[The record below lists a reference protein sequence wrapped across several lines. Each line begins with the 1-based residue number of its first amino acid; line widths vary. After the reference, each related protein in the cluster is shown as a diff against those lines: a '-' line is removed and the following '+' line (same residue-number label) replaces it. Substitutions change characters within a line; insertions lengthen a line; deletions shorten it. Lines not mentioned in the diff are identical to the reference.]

1 MENMKILFYN
11 GSLRMGGAEKILV
24 EILNGLDKKDK
35 EIDLLISDNVLDENF
50 FEKELPKEIKLNY
63 LISSDLI
70 EKTKFYKSRKK
81 NIFYKIMYNYYM
93 RKEQKEKTINLA
105 KVLKDKKYDVVVDFD
120 MGLSKNIDL
129 VDAKKRIAWIHSPI
143 DSWYRKNDKIKR
155 LGERL
160 KKYNTL
166 VTICDDMKEKT
177 EKLYPFLK
185 DKLVRI
191 YNPFDTEK
199 IQDQSKDLSEITE
212 EKRVLL
218 KDDYII
224 SVGRLDNYSKDYYTL
239 LKGFKGAKGRR
250 LTEKLYILGEG
261 EERRLIE
268 SWIDELD
275 LKNDVILLGKYRN
288 PYPWIKNAKLF
299 VHSSRFEGLPTVLI
313 EALICGV
320 PVISSDC
327 PTGPKEILLDGKIG
341 KLYTIGDYKTLSDE
355 ICMLVKNRGKYE
367 EYRKLSFK
375 RAQDFRK
382 EISNKL
388 IEDVLQR
395 GINDTNQ

>member
-1 MENMKILFYN
+1 MKILFYN

-35 EIDLLISDNVLDENF
+35 EINLVISDNVLGENF
-50 FEKELPKEIKLNY
+50 FEKELPKEVKLTY

-93 RKEQKEKTINLA
+93 RREQKEKTINLA
-105 KVLKDKKYDVVVDFD
+105 KFLKDKKYDVVVDFD

-143 DSWYRKNDKIKR
+143 DSWYRKKDKIKR
-155 LGERL
+155 LGDRL

-191 YNPFDTEK
+191 YNPFDIEK
-199 IQDQSKDLSEITE
+199 IQNQSKDLSEITE
-212 EKRVLL
+212 EKRALL

-239 LKGFKGAKGRR
+239 LKGFKGAKERG

-261 EERRLIE
+261 EERKLIE
-268 SWIDELD
+268 SWIDELN

-288 PYPWIKNAKLF
+288 PYPWIKNAKIF

-327 PTGPKEILLDGKIG
+327 PTGPSEILKKG
-341 KLYTIGDYKTLSDE
+341 TIGLLYDVGDSETLKKQILELLKNSIEYKNYKE
-355 ICMLVKNRGKYE
+355 RAI
-367 EYRKLSFK
+367 K
-375 RAQDFRK
+375 RSLDFRK
-382 EISNKL
+382 EISLEL
-388 IEDVLQR
+388 IEKELLE
-395 GINDTNQ
+395 GK

>member
-35 EIDLLISDNVLDENF
+35 EIDLVISDNVLGENF
-50 FEKELPKEIKLNY
+50 FEKELPKEVKLTY

-81 NIFYKIMYNYYM
+81 NIFYKMMYNYYM

-105 KVLKDKKYDVVVDFD
+105 KFLKDKKYDVVVDFD

-143 DSWYRKNDKIKR
+143 DSWYRKKDKIKR
-155 LGERL
+155 LGDRL

-191 YNPFDTEK
+191 YNPFDIEK

-218 KDDYII
+218 KEEYTI
-224 SVGRLDNYSKDYYTL
+224 SVGRLDNYSKDYDTL
-239 LKGFKGAKGRR
+239 LKGFKGAKERG

-261 EERRLIE
+261 EERKLIE
-268 SWIDELD
+268 SWIDELN
-275 LKNDVILLGKYRN
+275 LKDDVILLGKYRN

-327 PTGPKEILLDGKIG
+327 PTGPSEILKEG
-341 KLYTIGDYKTLSDE
+341 TIGLLYDVGDSETLKKQILELLKNSIEYKNYKE
-355 ICMLVKNRGKYE
+355 RAI
-367 EYRKLSFK
+367 K
-375 RAQDFRK
+375 RSLDFRK
-382 EISNKL
+382 EISLEL
-388 IEDVLQR
+388 IEKELLE
-395 GINDTNQ
+395 GK

>member
-199 IQDQSKDLSEITE
+199 IQDQSKDLSEIIE

-239 LKGFKGAKGRR
+239 LKGFKGAKGRG

>member
-35 EIDLLISDNVLDENF
+35 EIDLLISDNVLGENF

-93 RKEQKEKTINLA
+93 RREQKEKTINLA
-105 KVLKDKKYDVVVDFD
+105 KFLKDKKYDVVVDFD

-143 DSWYRKNDKIKR
+143 DSWYRKKDKIKR
-155 LGERL
+155 LGDRL

-191 YNPFDTEK
+191 YNPFDIEK

-218 KDDYII
+218 KEEYII

-239 LKGFKGAKGRR
+239 LKGFKGAKERG

-261 EERRLIE
+261 EERKLIE
-268 SWIDELD
+268 SWIDELN

-327 PTGPKEILLDGKIG
+327 PTGPSEILKKG
-341 KLYTIGDYKTLSDE
+341 TIGLLYDVGDSETLKKQILELLKNSIEYKNYKE
-355 ICMLVKNRGKYE
+355 RAI
-367 EYRKLSFK
+367 K
-375 RAQDFRK
+375 RSLDFRK
-382 EISNKL
+382 EISLEL
-388 IEDVLQR
+388 IEKELLE
-395 GINDTNQ
+395 GK

>member
-185 DKLVRI
+185 GKLVRI
-191 YNPFDTEK
+191 YNPFDIEK

-239 LKGFKGAKGRR
+239 LKGFKGAKGRG

>member
-239 LKGFKGAKGRR
+239 LKGFKGAKGRG

-355 ICMLVKNRGKYE
+355 IFMLVKNRGKYE

>member
-24 EILNGLDKKDK
+24 EVLNGLDKKDK
-35 EIDLLISDNVLDENF
+35 EIDLLISDNVLGENF
-50 FEKELPKEIKLNY
+50 FEKELPKEVKLTY

-81 NIFYKIMYNYYM
+81 NIFYKLMYNYYM

-105 KVLKDKKYDVVVDFD
+105 KILKNKKYDVVVDFD

-143 DSWYRKNDKIKR
+143 DSWYRKKDKIKR
-155 LGERL
+155 LGDRL

-177 EKLYPFLK
+177 ERLYPFLK
-185 DKLVRI
+185 ERLIRI
-191 YNPFDTEK
+191 YNPFDIEK
-199 IQDQSKDLSEITE
+199 IQNQSKDLSEIRE
-212 EKRVLL
+212 EKKELL
-218 KDDYII
+218 KDNYII

-239 LKGFKGAKGRR
+239 LKGFKGAKERG

-261 EERRLIE
+261 EERKLIE
-268 SWIDELD
+268 SWIDELN
-275 LKNDVILLGKYRN
+275 LKNDVNLLGKYRN

-327 PTGPKEILLDGKIG
+327 PTGPSEILKKG
-341 KLYTIGDYKTLSDE
+341 TIGLLYDVGDSETLKKQILELLKNSTEYKSYKE
-355 ICMLVKNRGKYE
+355 RAI
-367 EYRKLSFK
+367 K
-375 RAQDFRK
+375 RSLDFRK
-382 EISNKL
+382 EISLEL
-388 IEDVLQR
+388 IEKELLE
-395 GINDTNQ
+395 GE

>member
-1 MENMKILFYN
+1 MKILFYN

-185 DKLVRI
+185 GKLVRI
-191 YNPFDTEK
+191 YNPFDIEK

-239 LKGFKGAKGRR
+239 LKGFKGAKGRG

>member
-1 MENMKILFYN
+1 MKILFYN

-35 EIDLLISDNVLDENF
+35 EINLVISDNVLGENF
-50 FEKELPKEIKLNY
+50 FEKELPKEVKLTY

-93 RKEQKEKTINLA
+93 RREQKEKTINLA
-105 KVLKDKKYDVVVDFD
+105 KFLKDKKYDVVVDFD

-143 DSWYRKNDKIKR
+143 DSWYRKKDKIKR
-155 LGERL
+155 LGDRL

-191 YNPFDTEK
+191 YNPFDIEK

-218 KDDYII
+218 KEGYII

-239 LKGFKGAKGRR
+239 LKGFKGAKERG

-327 PTGPKEILLDGKIG
+327 PTGPSEILKKG
-341 KLYTIGDYKTLSDE
+341 TIGLLYDVGDSETLKKQILELLKNSIEYKNYKE
-355 ICMLVKNRGKYE
+355 RAI
-367 EYRKLSFK
+367 K
-375 RAQDFRK
+375 RSLDFRK
-382 EISNKL
+382 EISLEL
-388 IEDVLQR
+388 IEKELLEEK
-395 GINDTNQ
+395 

>member
-24 EILNGLDKKDK
+24 EVLNGLDKRDK
-35 EIDLLISDNVLDENF
+35 EIDLLISDNVKGENF
-50 FEKELPKEIKLNY
+50 FEKELPKEVKLNY

-81 NIFYKIMYNYYM
+81 NIFYKLMYNYYM
-93 RKEQKEKTINLA
+93 RKEQREKTINLA
-105 KVLKDKKYDVVVDFD
+105 EFLKDKKYDVVVDFD

-143 DSWYRKNDKIKR
+143 DSWYRKKDKIKR
-155 LGERL
+155 LGDRL

-185 DKLVRI
+185 DRLIRI
-191 YNPFDTEK
+191 YNPFDIEK
-199 IQDQSKDLSEITE
+199 IRELSQDLSEIIE
-212 EKRVLL
+212 EKKELL
-218 KDDYII
+218 KDNYII

-239 LKGFKGAKGRR
+239 LKGFKGAKERGI
-250 LTEKLYILGEG
+250 TEKLYILGEG
-261 EERRLIE
+261 EERKLIE
-268 SWIDELD
+268 SWIIELN

-288 PYPWIKNAKLF
+288 PYPWIKNANLF

-313 EALICGV
+313 ESLICGV

-327 PTGPKEILLDGKIG
+327 PTGPSEILKKG
-341 KLYTIGDYKTLSDE
+341 TIGPLYDVGDSETLKKQILELLKNSMEYKTYKEQS
-355 ICMLVKNRGKYE
+355 I
-367 EYRKLSFK
+367 K
-375 RAQDFRK
+375 RSLDFRK
-382 EISNKL
+382 EISL
-388 IEDVLQR
+388 EFIEKELL
-395 GINDTNQ
+395 GEK

>member
-1 MENMKILFYN
+1 MKILFYN

-35 EIDLLISDNVLDENF
+35 EIDLIISDNVLGENF
-50 FEKELPKEIKLNY
+50 FEKELPKEVKLTY

-81 NIFYKIMYNYYM
+81 NIFYKMMYNYCM

-105 KVLKDKKYDVVVDFD
+105 KFLKDKKYDVVVDFD

-143 DSWYRKNDKIKR
+143 DSWYRKKDKIKR
-155 LGERL
+155 LGDRL

-191 YNPFDTEK
+191 YNPFDIEK
-199 IQDQSKDLSEITE
+199 IQNQSKDLSEITE

-218 KDDYII
+218 KEEYII

-239 LKGFKGAKGRR
+239 LKGFKGAK
-250 LTEKLYILGEG
+250 
-261 EERRLIE
+261 ER
-268 SWIDELD
+268 
-275 LKNDVILLGKYRN
+275 G
-288 PYPWIKNAKLF
+288 
-299 VHSSRFEGLPTVLI
+299 
-313 EALICGV
+313 
-320 PVISSDC
+320 
-327 PTGPKEILLDGKIG
+327 
-341 KLYTIGDYKTLSDE
+341 
-355 ICMLVKNRGKYE
+355 
-367 EYRKLSFK
+367 
-375 RAQDFRK
+375 
-382 EISNKL
+382 
-388 IEDVLQR
+388 
-395 GINDTNQ
+395 

>member
-35 EIDLLISDNVLDENF
+35 EIDLVISDNVLGENF
-50 FEKELPKEIKLNY
+50 FEKELPKEVKLTY

-93 RKEQKEKTINLA
+93 RREQKEKTINLA
-105 KVLKDKKYDVVVDFD
+105 KFLKDKKYDVVVDFD

-143 DSWYRKNDKIKR
+143 DSWYRKKDKIKR
-155 LGERL
+155 LGDRL

-191 YNPFDTEK
+191 YNPFDIEK

-218 KDDYII
+218 KEGYII

-239 LKGFKGAKGRR
+239 LKGFKGAKERG

-261 EERRLIE
+261 EERKLIE

-327 PTGPKEILLDGKIG
+327 PTGPSEILKKG
-341 KLYTIGDYKTLSDE
+341 TIGLLYDVGDSETLKKQILELLKNSIEYK
-355 ICMLVKNRGKYE
+355 N
-367 EYRKLSFK
+367 YRERAIK
-375 RAQDFRK
+375 RSLDFRK
-382 EISNKL
+382 EISLEL
-388 IEDVLQR
+388 IEKDLLE
-395 GINDTNQ
+395 GE

>member
-35 EIDLLISDNVLDENF
+35 EINLVISDNVLGENF
-50 FEKELPKEIKLNY
+50 FEKELPKEVKLTY

-93 RKEQKEKTINLA
+93 RREQKEKTINLA
-105 KVLKDKKYDVVVDFD
+105 KFLKDKKYDVVVDFD

-143 DSWYRKNDKIKR
+143 DSWYRKKDKIKR
-155 LGERL
+155 LGDRL

-191 YNPFDTEK
+191 YNPFDIEK

-218 KDDYII
+218 KEGYII

-239 LKGFKGAKGRR
+239 LKGFKGAKERG

-327 PTGPKEILLDGKIG
+327 PTGPSEILKKG
-341 KLYTIGDYKTLSDE
+341 TIGLLYDVGDSETLKKQILELLKNSIEYKNYKE
-355 ICMLVKNRGKYE
+355 RAI
-367 EYRKLSFK
+367 K
-375 RAQDFRK
+375 RSLDFRK
-382 EISNKL
+382 EISLEL
-388 IEDVLQR
+388 IEKELLEEK
-395 GINDTNQ
+395 

>member
-24 EILNGLDKKDK
+24 EVLNGLDKRDK
-35 EIDLLISDNVLDENF
+35 EIDLLISDNVKGENF
-50 FEKELPKEIKLNY
+50 FEKELPKEVKLNY

-81 NIFYKIMYNYYM
+81 NIFYKLMYNYYM
-93 RKEQKEKTINLA
+93 RKEQREKTINLA
-105 KVLKDKKYDVVVDFD
+105 EFLKDKKYDVVVDFD

-143 DSWYRKNDKIKR
+143 DSWYRKKDKIKR
-155 LGERL
+155 LGDRL

-185 DKLVRI
+185 DRLIRI
-191 YNPFDTEK
+191 YNPFDIEK
-199 IQDQSKDLSEITE
+199 IQELSQDLSEIIE
-212 EKRVLL
+212 EKKELL
-218 KDDYII
+218 KDNYII

-239 LKGFKGAKGRR
+239 LKGFKGAKERGI
-250 LTEKLYILGEG
+250 TEKLYILGEG
-261 EERRLIE
+261 EERKLVE
-268 SWIDELD
+268 SWIIELN

-288 PYPWIKNAKLF
+288 PYPWIKNANLF

-313 EALICGV
+313 ESLICGV

-327 PTGPKEILLDGKIG
+327 PTGPSEILKKG
-341 KLYTIGDYKTLSDE
+341 TIGPLYDVGDSETLKKQILELLKNSMEYKTYKEQS
-355 ICMLVKNRGKYE
+355 I
-367 EYRKLSFK
+367 K
-375 RAQDFRK
+375 RSLDFRK
-382 EISNKL
+382 EISL
-388 IEDVLQR
+388 EFIEKELL
-395 GINDTNQ
+395 GEK

>member
-35 EIDLLISDNVLDENF
+35 EIDLVISDNVLGENF
-50 FEKELPKEIKLNY
+50 FEKELPKEVKLTY

-93 RKEQKEKTINLA
+93 RREQKEKTINLA
-105 KVLKDKKYDVVVDFD
+105 KFLKDKKYDVVVDFD

-143 DSWYRKNDKIKR
+143 DSWYRKKDKIKR
-155 LGERL
+155 LGDRL

-191 YNPFDTEK
+191 YNPFDIEK

-218 KDDYII
+218 KEGYII

-239 LKGFKGAKGRR
+239 LKGFKGAKERG

-261 EERRLIE
+261 EERKLIE

-327 PTGPKEILLDGKIG
+327 PTGPSEILKEG
-341 KLYTIGDYKTLSDE
+341 TIGLLYDVGDSETLKKQILELLKNSIEYKNYKE
-355 ICMLVKNRGKYE
+355 RAI
-367 EYRKLSFK
+367 K
-375 RAQDFRK
+375 RSLDFRK
-382 EISNKL
+382 EISLEL
-388 IEDVLQR
+388 IEKELLE
-395 GINDTNQ
+395 GK

>member
-24 EILNGLDKKDK
+24 EVLNGLDKRDK
-35 EIDLLISDNVLDENF
+35 EIDLLISDNVLGENF
-50 FEKELPKEIKLNY
+50 FEKELPKEVKLNY

-81 NIFYKIMYNYYM
+81 NIFYKLMYNYYM
-93 RKEQKEKTINLA
+93 RKEQREKTINL
-105 KVLKDKKYDVVVDFD
+105 VEFLKDKKYDVVVDFD

-129 VDAKKRIAWIHSPI
+129 VNAKKRIAWIHSPI
-143 DSWYRKNDKIKR
+143 DSWYRKKDKIKR

-185 DKLVRI
+185 DRLIRI
-191 YNPFDTEK
+191 YNPFDIEK
-199 IQDQSKDLSEITE
+199 IRELSQDLSEIIE
-212 EKRVLL
+212 EKKELL
-218 KDDYII
+218 KDNYII

-239 LKGFKGAKGRR
+239 LKGFKGAKERGI
-250 LTEKLYILGEG
+250 TEKLYILGEG
-261 EERRLIE
+261 EERKLIE
-268 SWIDELD
+268 SWIIELN

-288 PYPWIKNAKLF
+288 PYPWIKNANLF

-313 EALICGV
+313 ESLICGV

-327 PTGPKEILLDGKIG
+327 PTGPKEILLNGEIG
-341 KLYTIGDYKTLSDE
+341 KLYTIGDYKTLSNE

-367 EYRKLSFK
+367 EYKKLSFK

-395 GINDTNQ
+395 RIDDTNQ

>member
-1 MENMKILFYN
+1 MKILFYN

-35 EIDLLISDNVLDENF
+35 EIDLVISDNVLGENF
-50 FEKELPKEIKLNY
+50 FEKELPKEVKLTY

-93 RKEQKEKTINLA
+93 RREQKEKTINLA
-105 KVLKDKKYDVVVDFD
+105 KFLKDKKYDVVVDFD

-143 DSWYRKNDKIKR
+143 DSWYRKKDKIKR
-155 LGERL
+155 LGDRL

-191 YNPFDTEK
+191 YNPFDIEK

-218 KDDYII
+218 KEGYII

-239 LKGFKGAKGRR
+239 LKGFKGAKERG

-261 EERRLIE
+261 EERKLIE

-327 PTGPKEILLDGKIG
+327 PTGPSEILKEG
-341 KLYTIGDYKTLSDE
+341 TIGLLYDVGDSETLKKQILELLKNSIEYKNYKE
-355 ICMLVKNRGKYE
+355 RAI
-367 EYRKLSFK
+367 K
-375 RAQDFRK
+375 RSLDFRK
-382 EISNKL
+382 EISLEL
-388 IEDVLQR
+388 IEKELLE
-395 GINDTNQ
+395 GK

>member
-35 EIDLLISDNVLDENF
+35 EIDLLISDNVLGENF
-50 FEKELPKEIKLNY
+50 FEKELPKEVKLNY

-93 RKEQKEKTINLA
+93 RREQKEKTINLA
-105 KVLKDKKYDVVVDFD
+105 KFLKDKKYDVVVDFD

-143 DSWYRKNDKIKR
+143 DSWYRKKDKIKR
-155 LGERL
+155 LGDRL

-191 YNPFDTEK
+191 YNPFDIEK

-218 KDDYII
+218 KDNYII

-239 LKGFKGAKGRR
+239 LKGFKGAKERG

-261 EERRLIE
+261 EERKLIE
-268 SWIDELD
+268 SWIDELN

-327 PTGPKEILLDGKIG
+327 PTGPSEILKKG
-341 KLYTIGDYKTLSDE
+341 TIGLLYDVGDSETLKKQILELLKNSIEYKNYKE
-355 ICMLVKNRGKYE
+355 RAI
-367 EYRKLSFK
+367 K
-375 RAQDFRK
+375 RSLDFRK
-382 EISNKL
+382 EISLEL
-388 IEDVLQR
+388 IEKELLE
-395 GINDTNQ
+395 GK